1 VSSDNFNLKKE
12 LIRKIEDDLY
22 LLGIVAIEDALQ
34 ENVTET
40 LDVFINTGIKVWM
53 LTGDQ
58 KLTAESIAK
67 SCKLITEEFHVYNIS
82 DSLDECSIQE
92 ELDEA
97 LLSYENKLHV
107 KQSLFIGTLTINR
120 ILLNKSLTQK
130 VLK

>member
-1 VSSDNFNLKKE
+1 MQG
-12 LIRKIEDDLY
+12 IENDLH

-34 ENVTET
+34 DNVSET

-67 SCKLITEEFHVYNIS
+67 SCKLITEEFHVYNVS
-82 DSLDECSIQE
+82 ENLDENRIQE

-97 LLSYENKLHV
+97 LVSCENKFQV
-107 KQSLFIGTLTINR
+107 KQSLFIGTHTIDI
-120 ILLNKSLTQK
+120 ILNNKSLTQK
-130 VLK
+130 VPKNFLFYIQKQSF